1 MIIATHSTSILSS
14 LSRLKDETVAVAFM
28 TRKDENA
35 TFKPVSEIIRTILP
49 IFGAHPLSNVF
60 LEKPLLLVE
69 GEDDERI
76 WQQAVRSSKG
86 RISVWPCAAGDI
98 QSLNDHENAV
108 EEIARAIYDHPI
120 AYSLRD
126 RDDDPY
132 EIDDKSIVKRMRLNC
147 KAAENLLLSDDVL
160 ADLGYLLNP
169 GRARL
174 GPVGWHEWPDRHRRR
189 AAPRCR

>member
-1 MIIATHSTSILSS
+1 
-14 LSRLKDETVAVAFM
+14 M